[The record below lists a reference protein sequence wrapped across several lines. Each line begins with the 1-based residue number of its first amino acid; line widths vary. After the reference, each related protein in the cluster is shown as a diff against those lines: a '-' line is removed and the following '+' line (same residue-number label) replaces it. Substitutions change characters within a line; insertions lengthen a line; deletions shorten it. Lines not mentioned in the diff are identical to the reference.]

1 MSATDSRR
9 LRVGIIGSGGMAA
22 ARAERIQAHP
32 GLTLVAI
39 VGRNRETR
47 AELATRLG
55 VPLMGDLLRLLAME
69 DLDAVF
75 IATHPDTHATL
86 ALAALE
92 RGKHVFSESTI
103 ALSSE
108 DADGILQTARAGRL
122 VVRVGHTTV
131 IRPATRLVAEQA
143 ERLGGPLLDDVRI
156 QFPNDERDGRVAGFD
171 PRISGH
177 PVLSAVMLGYPC
189 IHGRGPIRSIR
200 AWTRLTGGE
209 PQFETCVARVE
220 LTFQSGVVAG
230 IAYLRGFP
238 WVGPGWRTVTCRQGV
253 VRVTDAAD
261 QVQVLTEQ
269 GTEMVLIP
277 DADPWAQEID
287 EFVHAIRDGAPMSVT
302 LDDARRIVAVG
313 QAAQRS
319 SDTGET
325 HLGEP

>member
-1 MSATDSRR
+1 MSASGSGP
-9 LRVGIIGSGGMAA
+9 LRAGIIGSGRMAA
-22 ARAERIQAHP
+22 ARAARIQAHP
-32 GLTLVAI
+32 DLTLVAI
-39 VGRNRETR
+39 VGRNLETR
-47 AELATRLG
+47 TELATRLG
-55 VPLMGDLLRLLAME
+55 VPLMGDLLRLLAMD

-108 DADGILQTARAGRL
+108 DADGIVQTALAARL
-122 VVRVGHTTV
+122 VVRVGHTSV
-131 IRPATRLVAEQA
+131 LRPAARLVAAQA

-171 PRISGH
+171 QRISG
-177 PVLSAVMLGYPC
+177 PPLLSAVMLGYPC

-209 PQFETCVARVE
+209 PQFDTCVARVE
-220 LTFQSGVVAG
+220 LTFQSGVIAG
-230 IAYLRGFP
+230 IAYVRGFP
-238 WVGPGWRTVTCRQGV
+238 WAGPGWRTVACRQGA
-253 VRVTDAAD
+253 VRVTDGAD
-261 QVQVLTEQ
+261 QIQVLTER
-269 GTEMVLIP
+269 GTEMVSIP
-277 DADPWAQEID
+277 DADPWTQEID

-302 LDDARRIVAVG
+302 IDDARRIVAIA
-313 QAAQRS
+313 QAAERS